1 MDKIIHETS
10 FPSPQYS
17 TQHLLNCCRVLSRII
32 PYLYEQ
38 GNEEWEFQFWWTNYQ
53 RKIHDQQSK
62 KETPITRGDL
72 LLSCKNIHKY
82 YIYKNNSN
90 VIAYL

>member
-1 MDKIIHETS
+1 MNKIIHEPT

-38 GNEEWEFQFWWTNYQ
+38 GNEEWEYQFWWSDKQQKQN
-53 RKIHDQQSK
+53 DQQNTKGYS
-62 KETPITRGDL
+62 TTRGDL
-72 LLSCKNIHKY
+72 LISCKCSIQE
-82 YIYKNNSN
+82 
-90 VIAYL
+90 